1 MADNKRDYYEVLGI
15 SKTSNESDI
24 KKAFRNLAKKYH
36 PDANTNDKTA
46 EAKFKEINE
55 AYSIL
60 SDSNKKARYDQYGHA
75 GVDPNFGAGGAGFGG
90 FDSSFDVGDI
100 FGDIFGGVFGGSSRR
115 SRYSNS
121 PAKGKDAAYR
131 VTLTFEEAAFGCN
144 KEIIYNRVE
153 RCTTCSGSGAAKGS
167 SPETCPACRGS
178 GQVTTQ
184 QRTPFGVMQS
194 SRVCEHCKGK
204 GKIVSQPCA
213 DCRGTGYNK
222 KQKTL
227 EIAIPAGIDDGQ
239 RIALSGQGNAGQ
251 NNGPNGDLI
260 VVITVRPH
268 HIFERDGYNLHCEVP
283 ITFVEA
289 TLGAKILI
297 PTLDGKGELT
307 IPEGTQSGTIFSIK
321 GKGIQNINGR
331 GKGDLF
337 ITVEIEVPK
346 NLNKKQKE
354 ILSTFG
360 DCCDDKNYAKKQ
372 SFFSKFKK

>member
-1 MADNKRDYYEVLGI
+1 MADKKRDYYEVLEI
-15 SKTSNESDI
+15 PKTASENDI
-24 KKAFRNLAKKYH
+24 KKAFRTLAKKLH
-36 PDANTNDKTA
+36 PDANPNDKTA
-46 EAKFKEINE
+46 EAKFKEVNE
-55 AYSIL
+55 AYSVL
-60 SDSNKKARYDQYGHA
+60 SDADKKARYDQFGHA
-75 GVDPNFGAGGAGFGG
+75 GVDPSYGAGGSGFGG
-90 FDSSFDVGDI
+90 FESGFDMGDI

-121 PAKGKDAAYR
+121 PAKGEDVAYR

-144 KEIIYNRVE
+144 KDVSYNRVE

-167 SPETCPACRGS
+167 SPETCPTCRGS

-194 SRVCEHCKGK
+194 SRVCENCRGK
-204 GKIVSQPCA
+204 GKIVSQPCS
-213 DCRGTGYNK
+213 DCHGTGYNK
-222 KQKTL
+222 KLKKL
-227 EIAIPAGIDDGQ
+227 EVAIPAGIDDGQ
-239 RIALSGQGNAGQ
+239 RIALSGQGNAGE

-260 VVITVRPH
+260 VVISVRPH

-289 TLGAKILI
+289 TLGAKIII

-307 IPEGTQSGTIFSIK
+307 IPEGTQSGTVFAVKS
-321 GKGIQNINGR
+321 KGIQNINGK

-337 ITVEIEVPK
+337 VTVEIEVPK

-354 ILSTFG
+354 ALEAFG
-360 DCCDDKNYAKKQ
+360 NSCDDKNYTKKQ